1 MQIFDSKAI
10 DYLMKLFRGTGDG
23 NIVVHHDSSDP
34 SRIRAKNNDGSIDL
48 LVQNGGDR
56 GIYDS
61 TANNESWLIR
71 TDGTDTYLPKG
82 DVKIPG
88 VVDPQTQALSGGNL
102 ETAGKVTANGGLETS
117 SISASGGL
125 DIQGSMEVSGAVH
138 LHDTFEVDGNAEF
151 NGLAG
156 FDGLMYARGGIVA
169 TGDITA
175 TGNVVADGYVWSK
188 DYLDSSGNVYVGG
201 AIMNRDQTNPLKVY
215 YGINA
220 SGYSISAGSIS
231 AGDVVASH
239 ELWSRNRLDVNGYI
253 YNSSGN
259 SVDVHDDLDVD
270 GDAYAD
276 NFTQHSD
283 ERLKDIQGDVKL
295 TIDDFANAPSVL
307 FKFKNRKDEKLHGG
321 TIAQY
326 WQKIAPW
333 AVSEDK
339 DGYLSVSYA
348 NLALAGVIAIAR
360 FLKQY
365 LTRLVKVENEL
376 AEMKKEMQQLRS
388 KVNG

>member
-10 DYLMKLFRGTGDG
+10 DYLMKLFRGSGDG
-23 NIVVHHDSSDP
+23 NIVVNHDSSDP

-48 LVQNGGDR
+48 LVQNGGER

-61 TANNESWLIR
+61 TANNEGWLIR

-125 DIQGSMEVSGAVH
+125 YIQGDINMEGNLTVTDGVLTVDNEDAAATHAPVYIKGSDLYLTQSNPIPDPNDPNATHKEGGNLDCNTVRAFGLEIYHSSSVKASIDTYGNIAAHNVSASNE
-138 LHDTFEVDGNAEF
+138 LYSEGN
-151 NGLAG
+151 
-156 FDGLMYARGGIVA
+156 I
-169 TGDITA
+169 
-175 TGNVVADGYVWSK
+175 
-188 DYLDSSGNVYVGG
+188 
-201 AIMNRDQTNPLKVY
+201 
-215 YGINA
+215 
-220 SGYSISAGSIS
+220 
-231 AGDVVASH
+231 
-239 ELWSRNRLDVNGYI
+239 DVNGYI
-253 YNSSGN
+253 YNSDRN
-259 SVDVHDDLDVD
+259 ATTVNINQDLDVK